1 MDGAVC
7 DFADFAG
14 YFGKTYITVVQYIGR
29 INMSGLI
36 NAALGVLS
44 SALYGAFSYAIAKV
58 KNDES
63 FDGAKFGK
71 FLVIGFAVGALSSSL
86 GIDMA
91 TVEGMSVA
99 TLGSIIVDKIAGAV
113 FSKKK

>member
-1 MDGAVC
+1 M
-7 DFADFAG
+7 
-14 YFGKTYITVVQYIGR
+14 
-29 INMSGLI
+29 NMSGII

-86 GIDMA
+86 GVDMA
-91 TVEGMSVA
+91 SVEGMSVA

>member
-1 MDGAVC
+1 MNGIV
-7 DFADFAG
+7 
-14 YFGKTYITVVQYIGR
+14 
-29 INMSGLI
+29 

-63 FDGAKFGK
+63 FDAPKFGK
-71 FLVIGFAVGALSSSL
+71 FLVIGFAFGALSSSL
-86 GIDMA
+86 GVDVS

>member
-1 MDGAVC
+1 L
-7 DFADFAG
+7 
-14 YFGKTYITVVQYIGR
+14 
-29 INMSGLI
+29 NGLI

-44 SALYGAFSYAIAKV
+44 TALYGGFSYAVARV

-63 FDGAKFGK
+63 FDGFKFSK

-86 GIDMA
+86 GVDMA

-99 TLGSIIVDKIAGAV
+99 TLFSIIVDKIAGALTYRQK
-113 FSKKK
+113 S

>member
-1 MDGAVC
+1 M
-7 DFADFAG
+7 
-14 YFGKTYITVVQYIGR
+14 
-29 INMSGLI
+29 NGLV

-44 SALYGAFSYAIAKV
+44 TALYGAFSYAIAKV

-63 FDGAKFGK
+63 FDGLKFAK

-86 GIDMA
+86 GVDMA

-99 TLGSIIVDKIAGAV
+99 TLFSIIVDKIAGAITHR
-113 FSKKK
+113 KK